1 MKKSI
6 SVRYSLCVWFLLL
19 LLGACAKSPTP
30 TPVAVQF
37 SLVADES
44 TLPLVETLVDAYV
57 AERAYVTINLQ
68 KAPAAPKGLEMLRA
82 GEVDL
87 ALLCWL
93 PAESEAAADQTLWS
107 LPFARDGITLITHS
121 SNPVA
126 GMSLLQLRQVYI
138 GRVIDWQAL
147 GGLALDLIVVSR
159 EEGSGT
165 RALFERRVL
174 DGREVTL
181 TSVVMPNGG
190 AVVEYVTITPGA
202 LGYVSLGQVAPAV
215 NVLSVEGV
223 APSIAT
229 VTDGSYP
236 LSRSFYLVAQSE
248 PTEGVR
254 EFVDWVLGSTG
265 QRIVGRTYGRAP

>member
-1 MKKSI
+1 
-6 SVRYSLCVWFLLL
+6 LWLLFLLL
-19 LLGACAKSPTP
+19 SACAKSPTP

-57 AERAYVTINLQ
+57 AERSYVTINLQ
-68 KAPAAPKGLEMLRA
+68 KASIAPKGLEMLTA

-93 PAESEAAADQTLWS
+93 PDDSEAAATQTLWS

-126 GMSLLQLRQVYI
+126 GMSLLQLREAYT
-138 GRVIDWQAL
+138 GRVIDWRAL
-147 GGLALDLIVVSR
+147 GGLALDLTIVSR

-165 RALFERRVL
+165 RTLFERRVL

-181 TSVVMPNGG
+181 TSVVMPNGE

-223 APSIAT
+223 APSAAT
-229 VTDGSYP
+229 VADGSYP

-248 PTEGVR
+248 PTEGLR
-254 EFVDWVLGSTG
+254 EFVDWVLSSAG
-265 QRIVGRTYGRAP
+265 QKIVGRTYGRAP